1 MTTPVNVPGT
11 VDQYPNWRRKLSKTL
26 EAIFADKEVNTLLK
40 VVSEQRQSGQK
51 GQ

>member
-26 EAIFADKEVNTLLK
+26 EEIFADKEVNALLK
-40 VVSEQRQSGQK
+40 VVSQQRQSGQK